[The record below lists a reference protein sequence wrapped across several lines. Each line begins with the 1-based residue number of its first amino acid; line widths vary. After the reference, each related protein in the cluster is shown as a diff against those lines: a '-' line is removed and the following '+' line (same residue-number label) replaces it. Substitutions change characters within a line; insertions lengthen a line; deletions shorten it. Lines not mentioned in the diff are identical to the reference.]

1 MTVAK
6 DAARAAEDSTAFR
19 VLARAGYVANGIV
32 HALIGVIVLAIAL
45 GDEGESDQAGAFK
58 AIAAAPAGFV
68 ALWALALALAAL
80 GVWHVAAAILSRGS
94 GEAKRWGVRVSE
106 GSQALV
112 FLAFAVISAAVAL
125 GAKPDTE
132 EAAESASRGVL
143 AIPGGAFILSATGLG
158 FGIAGVAF
166 AVMGVRR
173 SFRSKMAVPSGPLG
187 HAIDTLGLV
196 GFIAKGVALFTVG
209 VLAVVAAV
217 RVAPDQAGGLDGAIA
232 ALLALPLGPWVI
244 GLVGAGF
251 IAYGVFCGF
260 RAWFARL

>member
-1 MTVAK
+1 MTMAK
-6 DAARAAEDSTAFR
+6 DAARAAEGSTAFR
-19 VLARAGYVANGIV
+19 VLARAGYAANGIV

-45 GDEGESDQAGAFK
+45 GQEGESDQAGAFK
-58 AIAAAPAGFV
+58 AIGAAPAGFL
-68 ALWALALALAAL
+68 ALWALAVALAAL
-80 GVWHVAAAILSRGS
+80 GAWHVVAAVLSRGS
-94 GEAKRWGVRVSE
+94 GEVQRWGVRISE

-112 FLAFAVISAAVAL
+112 FLAFAAISAAVAL

-132 EAAESASRGVL
+132 EAAEAASRGVL
-143 AIPGGAFILSATGLG
+143 AIPGGTFILGAAGLG

-187 HAIDTLGLV
+187 HAVDTLGLV

-209 VLAVVAAV
+209 VLFVVAAV
-217 RVAPDQAGGLDGAIA
+217 RVAPDQAGGLDGAIV
-232 ALLALPLGPWVI
+232 ALLALPLGPGVI

-260 RAWFARL
+260 RARFARL